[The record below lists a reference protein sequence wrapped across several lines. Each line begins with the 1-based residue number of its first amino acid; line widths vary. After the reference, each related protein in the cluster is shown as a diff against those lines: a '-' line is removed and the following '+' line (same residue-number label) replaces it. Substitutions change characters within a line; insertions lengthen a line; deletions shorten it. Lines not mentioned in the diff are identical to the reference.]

1 MDKAQMNKVIESTK
15 LSMSQATPDV
25 LVVPKQTLLS
35 MVANNMNGVKNITHR
50 RLPYNFALK

>member
-1 MDKAQMNKVIESTK
+1 MNKVIESTK
-15 LSMSQATPDV
+15 FSMSQATPDA